1 MGTIRSAPTPSSV
14 GGDVDIRD
22 RSSEVLCFVGSPDGA
37 TVCACHYR
45 EALDALGDPQK
56 TVWINFLAPNED
68 HLAEVVSKLGFH
80 ELAVEDVF
88 SARSRAK
95 VEEYPGHLFCVV
107 PALNLNP
114 GADALDIINLN
125 AFLGRNYLISA
136 QRAPIASVNR
146 IREEMERGDPPL
158 LRGADFVFYRLLD
171 GVADEYLSATDR
183 ISEQLDGV
191 EDRIFAK
198 FDPQVSSAIFSLKH
212 EAAWLRR
219 RVAPQR
225 GMINTLTNRS
235 HELISPE
242 TQVYLRDVHDHIHRV
257 SDNLDTFHDLLQSAL
272 DVYLALS
279 ASRTNQVMKF
289 LSIVG
294 AIVLPLNVLTGLYGT
309 NFVHL
314 PGSEH
319 PHGFWVFS
327 AVLASAALSAIL
339 LVRSRKWL

>member
-1 MGTIRSAPTPSSV
+1 VLRLGPKKGFVSMVTNRS
-14 GGDVDIRD
+14 DEF
-22 RSSEVLCFVGSPDGA
+22 SEVLCFVSSTDRAA
-37 TVCACHYR
+37 TCPCPFR
-45 EALDALGDPQK
+45 EALDALGDPHK
-56 TVWINFLAPNED
+56 TVWINFLAPND
-68 HLAEVVSKLGFH
+68 GQLAEVVSKLGFH

-107 PALNLNP
+107 PSLNLNP

-136 QRAPIASVNR
+136 QRAPIASIKR
-146 IREEMERGDPPL
+146 IRDEMERSNPPL

-171 GVADEYLSATDR
+171 GISDEYLASTDR
-183 ISEQLDGV
+183 ISEQLDEV
-191 EDRIFAK
+191 EERIFTK
-198 FDPQVSSAIFSLKH
+198 FDPNVSTAIFSLKH
-212 EAAWLRR
+212 QAAWLRR
-219 RVAPQR
+219 RITPQR
-225 GMINTLTNRS
+225 GIINTLTDRS
-235 HELISPE
+235 HELISAE
-242 TQVYLRDVHDHIHRV
+242 TQVYLRDVRDHIHRI

-289 LSIVG
+289 LTVVG

-309 NFVHL
+309 NFAYL
-314 PGSEH
+314 PGGEH
-319 PHGFWVFS
+319 RYGFWVFS

>member
-1 MGTIRSAPTPSSV
+1 MSPIRSAPTPTSV
-14 GGDVDIRD
+14 GAKIDLGDT
-22 RSSEVLCFVGSPDGA
+22 SSEVLCFVSSPDRA
-37 TVCACHYR
+37 AVCACHYR
-45 EALDALGDPQK
+45 EALEALGDPQK
-56 TVWINFLAPNED
+56 TVWINFLAPNDD

-107 PALNLNP
+107 PSLNLNP

-136 QRAPIASVNR
+136 QRAPLASIRR

-171 GVADEYLSATDR
+171 GIVDEYLAATDR
-183 ISEQLDGV
+183 ISERLDEV
-191 EDRIFAK
+191 EDRIFSK
-198 FDPQVSSAIFSLKH
+198 FDPEVSTTIFSLKH

-225 GMINTLTNRS
+225 GMINTLTNRT
-235 HELISPE
+235 HELISTE
-242 TQVYLRDVHDHIHRV
+242 TQVYLRDVHDHIHRI

-289 LSIVG
+289 LTVVG

-309 NFVHL
+309 NFAHL

-319 PHGFWVFS
+319 RYGFWVFS
-327 AVLASAALSAIL
+327 AVLASAALSTIL